1 MNFFQIL
8 SEIEKVDPEVYDRL
22 DSRRSVF
29 KHMSGLGQKL
39 TAAAVPL
46 AVGAIFNKAYGQT
59 PAGLTAI
66 DVLNFALKLEYLEK
80 YFYQLRPV
88 SLFSSVNQA
97 GLALIATD
105 EANHVTF
112 LTNVINGIASGRAF
126 ADPTVTAFDYTAGGA
141 FPTALTSA
149 STYLALAQSFED
161 TGVRAYKGAA
171 PLTNVMANK
180 TVLTAALNIHSVEA
194 RHASH
199 IRSMR
204 RAGSP
209 STQTT
214 PSQGVAASPYD
225 SAPKSWV
232 SGTDNGGAAA
242 PTTAGIYGAGVDV
255 GTTTSGTATYGAS
268 AQAGPAA
275 GVYFRAE
282 SNVIQGDSASSPGV
296 TLSTSTSSN
305 FAGFPSAAFS
315 EAFDEGLDVTTVTNI
330 AKLFV
335 RSGYTVF

>member
-1 MNFFQIL
+1 MNFFQII

-46 AVGAIFNKAYGQT
+46 AMGAIFNKAYGQS
-59 PAGLTAI
+59 PAGLSAVN
-66 DVLNFALKLEYLEK
+66 VLNFALKLEYLEK
-80 YFYQLRPV
+80 YFYQLRPTA
-88 SLFSSVNQA
+88 LFSSVNQT

-105 EANHVTF
+105 ESNHVSF
-112 LTNVINGIASGRAF
+112 LTTVINSIASGQAF

-141 FPTALTSA
+141 FPTALTNA
-149 STYLALAQSFED
+149 DTYLALAQSFED

-204 RAGSP
+204 RAGSA
-209 STQTT
+209 SSQTA
-214 PSQGVAASPYD
+214 PSQGIAVSPYD
-225 SAPKSWV
+225 SRPKSWV

-242 PTTAGIYGAGVDV
+242 PTTAGIYGAGNDT
-255 GTTTSGTATYGAS
+255 GAATYGAS
-268 AQAGPAA
+268 AQTGSTA
-275 GVYFRAE
+275 GVTFPAE
-282 SNVIQGDSASSPGV
+282 SNTTQGGV
-296 TLSTSTSSN
+296 PLSTSTSTN
-305 FAGFPSAAFS
+305 FANFPSSAFS
-315 EAFDEGLDVTTVTNI
+315 EAFDEGLDVGTVTAI

-335 RSGYTVF
+335 RTGYTVF

>member
-39 TAAAVPL
+39 ATAAVPL
-46 AVGAIFNKAYGQT
+46 AVGAIFNKAYGQS
-59 PAGLTAI
+59 PSGLSAVN
-66 DVLNFALKLEYLEK
+66 VLNFALRLEYLEK
-80 YFYQLRPV
+80 YFYQQRPTA
-88 SLFSSVNQA
+88 LFSTVNQS
-97 GLALIATD
+97 ALSLIFTD
-105 EANHVTF
+105 ESNHVSF
-112 LTNVINGIASGRAF
+112 LTAVINGVAAGQAF
-126 ADPTVTAFDYTAGGA
+126 PDPTIQAFDFSAGGA
-141 FPTALTSA
+141 FPTWNTSA
-149 STYLALAQSFED
+149 ATYLALAQSFED

-209 STQTT
+209 LTQSA
-214 PSQGVAASPYD
+214 PSMGVPASPYD

-242 PTTAGIYGAGVDV
+242 PTTSGIYGAGND
-255 GTTTSGTATYGAS
+255 SGTATYGAS
-268 AQAGPAA
+268 AQTGTAA
-275 GVYFRAE
+275 GVTFPAE
-282 SNVIQGDSASSPGV
+282 SNTTQGNVP
-296 TLSTSTSSN
+296 LSTSTSTN
-305 FAGFPSAAFS
+305 FSGFPAAAFS
-315 EAFDEGLDVTTVTNI
+315 EAFDEGLDVGTVTAI

-335 RSGYTVF
+335 RSGFTVF